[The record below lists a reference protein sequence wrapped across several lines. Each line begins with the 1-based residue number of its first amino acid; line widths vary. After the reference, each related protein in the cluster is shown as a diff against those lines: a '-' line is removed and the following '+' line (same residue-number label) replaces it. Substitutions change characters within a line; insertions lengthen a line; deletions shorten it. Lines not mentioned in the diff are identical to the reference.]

1 MTAMARPIR
10 TLIIDDEQMARASI
24 RVLLGDDPEIELVGE
39 CASGADAVTAIA
51 ARSPDLVFLDVQMP
65 RMNGFEVLEA
75 IGDNRPF
82 VVVFVTAYD
91 SYAIEAFD
99 VQALDYVLK
108 PFDDRRFHRAVE
120 RAKDRIRHA
129 RLDHLATELVNAV
142 SGTPSPDRAGDKP
155 PAGAAEPLERIMIR
169 DGGRTVFVPL
179 SDIDWIEA
187 ADYYVQLHVGKKS
200 YLLREP
206 MRDLEARLDPRRFMR
221 IHRSAIVAIDRVAE
235 LRPSAHGDHC
245 VRLRD
250 GTDLKLSRARRGRLR
265 VLLAMQTARP
275 ANSADRTE
283 RE

>member
-1 MTAMARPIR
+1 
-10 TLIIDDEQMARASI
+10 
-24 RVLLGDDPEIELVGE
+24 
-39 CASGADAVTAIA
+39 
-51 ARSPDLVFLDVQMP
+51 
-65 RMNGFEVLEA
+65 
-75 IGDNRPF
+75 
-82 VVVFVTAYD
+82 
-91 SYAIEAFD
+91 
-99 VQALDYVLK
+99 ALDYVLK

-129 RLDHLATELVNAV
+129 RLDHIASELVNV
-142 SGTPSPDRAGDKP
+142 MAGGASDKP
-155 PAGAAEPLERIMIR
+155 PANDPHERIVIR

-187 ADYYVQLHVGKKS
+187 ADYYVQLHVGAKS

-275 ANSADRTE
+275 ANP
-283 RE
+283 

>member
-1 MTAMARPIR
+1 MTALARPIR
-10 TLIIDDEQMARASI
+10 TLIVDDEQMARASI
-24 RVLLGDDPEIELVGE
+24 RVLLGSDPEIELVGE
-39 CASGADAVTAIA
+39 CASGVDAVTAIA

-75 IGDNRPF
+75 IGDARRF

-129 RLDHLATELVNAV
+129 RLDHIASELVNV
-142 SGTPSPDRAGDKP
+142 MAGAAPADKP
-155 PAGAAEPLERIMIR
+155 PANDPHERIVIR

-206 MRDLEARLDPRRFMR
+206 MRDLEARLDPKRFMR
-221 IHRSAIVAIDRVAE
+221 IHRSAIVAIDRVTE

-265 VLLAMQTARP
+265 VLLAMQSSRP
-275 ANSADRTE
+275 ANP
-283 RE
+283 

>member
-1 MTAMARPIR
+1 MTGLARPIR
-10 TLIIDDEQMARASI
+10 TLIVDDEQMARASI

-51 ARSPDLVFLDVQMP
+51 ARAPDLVFLDVQMP

-75 IGDNRPF
+75 LGDNRSF
-82 VVVFVTAYD
+82 VVVFVTAFD
-91 SYAIEAFD
+91 TYAIEAFD

-142 SGTPSPDRAGDKP
+142 SGTPSPDRPADKP
-155 PAGAAEPLERIMIR
+155 PGSGAPGSMEPLERIMIR

-221 IHRSAIVAIDRVAE
+221 IHRSAIGAIDRVAE

-275 ANSADRTE
+275 ANP
-283 RE
+283 